1 MYLLHIKIMTIKV
14 CSKCQATFI
23 DGQLYWSGTGKLGD
37 PRDLAGLYCQP
48 YGDPNCINS
57 MRNVEGGDTWAKR
70 QEFIDNTPF

>member
-1 MYLLHIKIMTIKV
+1 MTIKV

-23 DGQLYWSGTGKLGD
+23 DGQLYWSGTGALGD
-37 PRDLAGLYCQP
+37 PRDLAGLVCRP
-48 YGDPNCINS
+48 FGDANCINP